1 MAECRVL
8 WLQYFDEFCGP
19 RIGGRFEASERS
31 YSPTQLVVF
40 LIQLD
45 GRALAK
51 SLMSGYSASGFGSRE
66 MRIA

>member
-1 MAECRVL
+1 MADRRVL
-8 WLQYFDEFCGP
+8 WLQYFDEFCRP
-19 RIGGRFEASERS
+19 RIGGRFEASETS
-31 YSPTQLVVF
+31 FSPTQLVVF

-51 SLMSGYSASGFGSRE
+51 SLLSGYCTSGCRSRE

>member
-1 MAECRVL
+1 MAEYRVL
-8 WLQYFDEFCGP
+8 WIQYFDEFCRP
-19 RIGGRFEASERS
+19 RIGERFDASERS
-31 YSPTQLVVF
+31 FSPTQLVVF

-51 SLMSGYSASGFGSRE
+51 SLLSGDSASGCRSRE